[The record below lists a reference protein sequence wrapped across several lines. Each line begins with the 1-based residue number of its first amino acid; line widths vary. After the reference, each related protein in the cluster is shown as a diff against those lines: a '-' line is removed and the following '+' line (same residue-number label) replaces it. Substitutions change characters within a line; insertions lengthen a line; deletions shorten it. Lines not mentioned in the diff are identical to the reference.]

1 MLHCLRYWRCRLRI
15 RRLRLGSEW
24 ASASVAMWLGRRS
37 ALTGITRTIRMVA
50 RLTATTVRAG
60 LRTGSLL
67 AQGPGTTA
75 GDIHI
80 THATTVAT
88 LTADL
93 RDADLR
99 DMVLID
105 MVLIDM
111 VLIDMVLIDMVRRF
125 GAASKGTTG
134 AKASAEGSRVAANN

>member
-1 MLHCLRYWRCRLRI
+1 MLPYLRYWRCRLRS
-15 RRLRLGSEW
+15 RRRRSEW
-24 ASASVAMWLGRRS
+24 EWALASVAMWLGRRS

-75 GDIHI
+75 GDIQI

-88 LTADL
+88 LT
-93 RDADLR
+93 ADLR

-111 VLIDMVLIDMVRRF
+111 VLKDMVRRF
-125 GAASKGTTG
+125 GAASKGTAG

>member
-1 MLHCLRYWRCRLRI
+1 MLPYLRYWRCRLRT
-15 RRLRLGSEW
+15 RRLRSESKW
-24 ASASVAMWLGRRS
+24 ALAWVAMRLGRRS

-99 DMVLID
+99 DMVLMS
-105 MVLIDM
+105 MVLRNM
-111 VLIDMVLIDMVRRF
+111 
-125 GAASKGTTG
+125 
-134 AKASAEGSRVAANN
+134 

>member
-1 MLHCLRYWRCRLRI
+1 
-15 RRLRLGSEW
+15 
-24 ASASVAMWLGRRS
+24 
-37 ALTGITRTIRMVA
+37 MVA

-99 DMVLID
+99 DMVLRG
-105 MVLIDM
+105 V

>member
-1 MLHCLRYWRCRLRI
+1 
-15 RRLRLGSEW
+15 
-24 ASASVAMWLGRRS
+24 
-37 ALTGITRTIRMVA
+37 MVA
-50 RLTATTVRAG
+50 RLTATAVRAG

-111 VLIDMVLIDMVRRF
+111 VLIDMVLIDMVLIDMVRRF